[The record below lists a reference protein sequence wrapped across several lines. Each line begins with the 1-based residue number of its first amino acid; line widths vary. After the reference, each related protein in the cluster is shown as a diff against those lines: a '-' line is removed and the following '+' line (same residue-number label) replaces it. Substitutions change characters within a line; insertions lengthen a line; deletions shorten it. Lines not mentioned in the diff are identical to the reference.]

1 MTYKGRLFGKF
12 MKNIKMFLCFLFQ
25 LQIEDNSNGCNELS
39 DSNHTD
45 ESVTE
50 DQDNTPKIKDVSVV
64 LEKSLMEVYITV
76 IFNKYLSIYMS
87 LALL

>member
-1 MTYKGRLFGKF
+1 
-12 MKNIKMFLCFLFQ
+12 MKNIEMFLCFLFQ

-45 ESVTE
+45 ASVTE

-76 IFNKYLSIYMS
+76 ILNKYLSIYMS

>member
-1 MTYKGRLFGKF
+1 
-12 MKNIKMFLCFLFQ
+12 MKNVEMFLCFLFQ
-25 LQIEDNSNGCNELS
+25 LQIEDISNGCNELS

-45 ESVTE
+45 VSVTE
-50 DQDNTPKIKDVSVV
+50 DQDNTLKIKDVSVV

-76 IFNKYLSIYMS
+76 ILNKYLSIYMS

>member
-1 MTYKGRLFGKF
+1 
-12 MKNIKMFLCFLFQ
+12 MKNIEMFLCFLFQ
-25 LQIEDNSNGCNELS
+25 LQIEDNSNGYNELS

-76 IFNKYLSIYMS
+76 ILNKYLSIYMS

>member
-1 MTYKGRLFGKF
+1 
-12 MKNIKMFLCFLFQ
+12 MKYIEMFLCFLFQ
-25 LQIEDNSNGCNELS
+25 LQIVDNSNRCNELS

-76 IFNKYLSIYMS
+76 ILNKYLSIYMS
-87 LALL
+87 LAFL